1 MQINEDKTI
10 QNVKD
15 FWQNEYPLILNMTLV
30 DKHDVLNQKQNL
42 SDGFSRNS
50 LQYGYIKQL
59 DSINRA
65 YDRLFEAKSRDV
77 IREIYIL
84 GRPDYR
90 LIKKFGVSRGTYYG
104 RIKPE
109 ALLQFAAAFDN
120 GRLIETGVAD
130 LG

>member
-1 MQINEDKTI
+1 
-10 QNVKD
+10 
-15 FWQNEYPLILNMTLV
+15 TLV
-30 DKHDVLNQKQNL
+30 DKHDVLNQEQNL
-42 SDGFSRNS
+42 SDGLSRNS

-59 DSINRA
+59 NSINRA

-90 LIKKFGVSRGTYYG
+90 LIKKLGVSRGTYYG